1 MEQQLIVSQNITS
14 HTAHDLCGSD
24 TSYGPD
30 FVGSDGYYC
39 DMGSKTLFPLC
50 STENIDGCLDI
61 DHGAKSV
68 VKRTTV
74 GRRDAKLAHKT
85 YKKVTTW

>member
-1 MEQQLIVSQNITS
+1 MEQQLIVSQNITAHS
-14 HTAHDLCGSD
+14 AHDVCGSE

-39 DMGSKTLFPLC
+39 DMESHTLTPLC
-50 STENIDGCLDI
+50 STENVDGCLDI
-61 DHGAKSV
+61 DHTAKTV

-74 GRRDAKLAHKT
+74 SRRDATIAHKT
-85 YKKVTTW
+85 YKKVITW